1 MKSFKRYLPILLGML
16 AVSFTACQKDEV
28 PQTFHTPVVNTDFT
42 VTVNGNNVIL
52 KSTMTK
58 ATAYLWEA
66 SDGQSSTNKL
76 DTLYVPV
83 EGTYYVKLS
92 VSDGGDYLTS
102 DSVAFEIVST
112 DVALYGT
119 PFWKALTGGAN
130 PAHAK
135 TWVLDLRS
143 FVTTTID
150 DAGAASSTT
159 ANKSIYFH
167 NALDFYGDTEA
178 GGNKNTD
185 GSISSWGPW
194 GGTNIYGWGGTP
206 EDGSITFDAMSG
218 TVKLTIDGVTTTGKY
233 QLETEDR
240 PEDIIVGAKILN
252 SDKLAITL
260 WENMLTGKYSYL
272 GTLSPQIGW
281 LKFDAGL
288 RFPLDKGR
296 VTNDGNTTY
305 SSQFLTE
312 DLENVC
318 LIHCSDSSMVVRI
331 KRTYEAAGINKCWLL
346 YNFVVKEYNYPTPA
360 TSPTHSVLTD
370 LTPGSLAGT
379 WKTAPVPYNWIG
391 WSTKSTVCAWPT
403 PAELLSA
410 GWAGTQ
416 ASLDADA
423 LLRVSF
429 NANGSAVINGQAT
442 TYTIKDGGYITFADS
457 VSIPTYSIK
466 LNGKNI
472 YGVKVL
478 DSTDGL
484 WLGQN
489 NGTKEET
496 SAIHFIKE

>member
-102 DSVAFEIVST
+102 DSIAFEIVST
-112 DVALYGT
+112 DVALYAT

-130 PAHAK
+130 PAHEK
-135 TWVLDLRS
+135 TWVLDIRA

-150 DAGAASSTT
+150 DAGAPSTTT

-167 NALDFYGDTEA
+167 NALDFYGDSEA
-178 GGNKNTD
+178 GG
-185 GSISSWGPW
+185 SITSSWGPW

-218 TVKLTIDGVTTTGKY
+218 TVKLTIDGITTTGKF

-252 SDKLAITL
+252 ADALAISL

-272 GTLSPQIGW
+272 GTLSPSIGW

-305 SSQFLTE
+305 PSQFLTE

-331 KRTYEAAGINKCWLL
+331 KRTYEGAGDSKCWLL
-346 YNFVVKEYNYPTPA
+346 YNFVVKEYNYPTSA
-360 TSPTHSVLTD
+360 TSPVHSVRTD
-370 LTPGSLAGT
+370 LTPAILAGT
-379 WKTAPVPYNWIG
+379 WKTAPVPYDWIS
-391 WSTKSTVCAWPT
+391 WSTKETICGWAT
-403 PAELLSA
+403 PADMISS
-410 GWAGTQ
+410 GWAATQ

-423 LLRVSF
+423 LVRVTF
-429 NANGSAVINGQAT
+429 NANGHADINGIAT
-442 TYTIKDGGYITFADS
+442 TYTINDGGYIAFADT
-457 VSIPTYSIK
+457 VRIPTYMFT
-466 LNGKNI
+466 LTGKNI
-472 YGVKVL
+472 YGVQVNN
-478 DSTDGL
+478 STDGL

-489 NGTKEET
+489 NGSKEET
-496 SAIHFIKE
+496 SAIHFVKE